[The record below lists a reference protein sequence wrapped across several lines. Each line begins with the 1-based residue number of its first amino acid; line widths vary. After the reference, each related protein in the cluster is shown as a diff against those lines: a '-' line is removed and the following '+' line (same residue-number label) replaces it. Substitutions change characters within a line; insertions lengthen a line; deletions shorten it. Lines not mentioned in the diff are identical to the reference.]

1 MRSRGWAAR
10 RLTSLNVPSL
20 GGCLGSS
27 VRRSSDRGSAGRLVQ
42 GHRPV
47 RRTFGLAYHSGPLLE
62 DVLLSVL
69 GLAGFVLVPFLG
81 DLA

>member
-1 MRSRGWAAR
+1 MFQVWAAASAAVCVGR
-10 RLTSLNVPSL
+10 PTGVRP
-20 GGCLGSS
+20 GGLFRGIVLS
-27 VRRSSDRGSAGRLVQ
+27 VGA
-42 GHRPV
+42 
-47 RRTFGLAYHSGPLLE
+47 FGLAYHSGPLLE